1 MYCKNCGKNVDDNS
15 LYCNNCGTR
24 LDNVQKQNT
33 SEDSSSFGFAV
44 LGFFIPLAG
53 LILFIIYE
61 GKKPKRAKSA
71 GKGALI
77 GFITKI
83 VLPIIFVI
91 LYVVFAFSLFSN
103 ISTDSEP
110 TIPVIGDVFKEETTI
125 EILQKYVDVSFEKFK
140 VTDNGYFFDTSL
152 EVKVKN
158 KDKKQCTYYIT
169 IEAVDESGARIET
182 DEIYVDRLGAGQ
194 EIYLTA
200 FENIDE
206 EKLDL
211 FKNAKF
217 GVLEI
222 ERYDF

>member
-15 LYCNNCGTR
+15 WYCNNCGTR

-83 VLPIIFVI
+83 VLSIIFVI

-110 TIPVIGDVFKEETTI
+110 TIPVIGDVLK
-125 EILQKYVDVSFEKFK
+125 
-140 VTDNGYFFDTSL
+140 
-152 EVKVKN
+152 
-158 KDKKQCTYYIT
+158 KKQQSKYYK
-169 IEAVDESGARIET
+169 SM
-182 DEIYVDRLGAGQ
+182 LMF
-194 EIYLTA
+194 L
-200 FENIDE
+200 
-206 EKLDL
+206 L
-211 FKNAKF
+211 KNSK
-217 GVLEI
+217 
-222 ERYDF
+222 

>member
-83 VLPIIFVI
+83 VLSIIFVI
-91 LYVVFAFSLFSN
+91 LLLF
-103 ISTDSEP
+103 
-110 TIPVIGDVFKEETTI
+110 
-125 EILQKYVDVSFEKFK
+125 L
-140 VTDNGYFFDTSL
+140 
-152 EVKVKN
+152 
-158 KDKKQCTYYIT
+158 
-169 IEAVDESGARIET
+169 
-182 DEIYVDRLGAGQ
+182 
-194 EIYLTA
+194 
-200 FENIDE
+200 
-206 EKLDL
+206 
-211 FKNAKF
+211 
-217 GVLEI
+217 
-222 ERYDF
+222 